1 MKLAKLARP
10 NRICMMER
18 VFPENWVHDT
28 GRLVVVGDAAHPW
41 PVRRSLPLLTL
52 QTSSIISNRYSLA
65 RHDLR
70 SEHESRGRLSTGK
83 VILTPAQ

>member
-41 PVRRSLPLLTL
+41 PVRRSLP
-52 QTSSIISNRYSLA
+52 
-65 RHDLR
+65 H
-70 SEHESRGRLSTGK
+70 SR
-83 VILTPAQ
+83 PAQSSLINAH